1 MSLMFGPGRTSGPG
15 SVRLFVAIDPDDKL
29 RAGLA
34 DRVEAL
40 RAELGRDS
48 AIRWVAPE
56 NLHVTLRFIGSVERA
71 QAEAIACAIEPP
83 MAMSPFE
90 MTPGAGVAFPEAR
103 QPRVLAVRVEPSDGF
118 AVVRDE
124 IEGRLVRS
132 GVAPERRLFT
142 PHLTVGR
149 VPPTA
154 RSVSG
159 RRLRQTLEQ
168 MFAEPLG
175 CCRVDHVT
183 LYESRLT
190 SRMPVYVPLQRIAL
204 HGPTRSR

>member
-1 MSLMFGPGRTSGPG
+1 MSAMSGPGRASGPG
-15 SVRLFVAIDPDDKL
+15 SVRLFVAIDPDDRL

-48 AIRWVAPE
+48 ELRWVAPE

-71 QAEAIACAIEPP
+71 QAEAIAGAIEPP

-118 AVVRDE
+118 AMVRDE

-132 GVAPERRLFT
+132 GVAPERRPFV

-154 RSVSG
+154 RGQSG
-159 RRLRQTLEQ
+159 RLRQTLERV
-168 MFAEPLG
+168 FAAPLG

>member
-1 MSLMFGPGRTSGPG
+1 MSAMSGPGRASGPG
-15 SVRLFVAIDPDDKL
+15 SVRLFVAIDPDDQL
-29 RAGLA
+29 RARLA

-48 AIRWVAPE
+48 EIRWVAPE

-71 QAEAIACAIEPP
+71 QAEAIAGAIEPP

-132 GVAPERRLFT
+132 GVAPERRPFT

-154 RSVSG
+154 RGQSG

-168 MFAEPLG
+168 VFAAPLG